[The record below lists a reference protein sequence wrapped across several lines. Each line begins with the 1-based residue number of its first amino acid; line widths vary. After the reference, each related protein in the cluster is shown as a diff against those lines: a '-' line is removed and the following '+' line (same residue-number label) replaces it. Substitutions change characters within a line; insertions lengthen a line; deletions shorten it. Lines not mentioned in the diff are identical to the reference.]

1 MYIQLKEILTTK
13 FQLDADEIVPSSTL
27 EDLQLDSLDLV
38 ELALVIE
45 KEFGTRVSDDELAET
60 QQLEAIVDL
69 LESRSAKAA

>member
-1 MYIQLKEILTTK
+1 MYVQLKEILTTK

-45 KEFGTRVSDDELAET
+45 KEFGTRVSDDELADVQE
-60 QQLEAIVDL
+60 LEAIVDL

>member
-13 FQLDADEIVPSSTL
+13 FQLDVDEIVPSSTL

-45 KEFGTRVSDDELAET
+45 KEFGTRVSDDELAEI

>member
-45 KEFGTRVSDDELAET
+45 KEFGTRVSDDELANIQE
-60 QQLEAIVDL
+60 LEAIVDL